1 MLTDHLRVNHD
12 SDEEG
17 RGLHSAFEHDP
28 LQGYEMFVCT
38 SGPAIPEV
46 QHVRPGWYPDTLQP
60 QGECDLSF
68 HGLSFTRSV
77 LIDVWVSLRT
87 QSWLVNCWMRSS
99 STSLN
104 WSPDRIVI
112 IATIFSLYFQ
122 PYFSFFSSC
131 HSWDHN
137 QCIIH
142 ITRH

>member
-1 MLTDHLRVNHD
+1 MRKDAVYTLLLNTTLFKGMKCSYAPQDQRYLRFSTFDRAGIPTHYNLRV
-12 SDEEG
+12 S
-17 RGLHSAFEHDP
+17 
-28 LQGYEMFVCT
+28 VT
-38 SGPAIPEV
+38 
-46 QHVRPGWYPDTLQP
+46 YP
-60 QGECDLSF
+60 F

-87 QSWLVNCWMRSS
+87 RSWLVNCWMRSS

-112 IATIFSLYFQ
+112 ITTIFSLYFQ

-137 QCIIH
+137 Q
-142 ITRH
+142 